1 MPIEVTNCSDI
12 AAEDLCA
19 ALNLAFSDYLVP
31 LQMDVSAFKDFQV
44 QRGFSAEHS
53 FVARS
58 GNEIAAFWLA
68 STPLK
73 DYGNR
78 CYTLSTGTVPAHRRK
93 GLIKTLF
100 HMVSNAC
107 QADGAS
113 GLQHEV
119 ITTNNG
125 AVAVYKAMGFRRARD
140 LLVYKVPSESLSVSV
155 PDGFEIR
162 ALTIGELPVLS
173 DFFEDVQATPQNSRA
188 AVGSQPVTTKLI
200 GAFQRDG
207 TLIGWGAIYQS
218 GAVVQIAVRRDVRRQ
233 GVGTAIVIALAKAV
247 DTEVLSFVNVDAEAT
262 TLTAFLT
269 ALGGEEVLRQ
279 YEMRLQF

>member
-19 ALNLAFSDYLVP
+19 ALNLAFSDYVVP

-68 STPLK
+68 SAPLK

-78 CYTLSTGTVPAHRRK
+78 CYTLSTGTVPAYRRK

-119 ITTNNG
+119 ITTNSG
-125 AVAVYKAMGFRRARD
+125 AVAVYEAMGFRRARE
-140 LLVYKVPSESLSVSV
+140 LLVYKVPAELHSVSV
-155 PDGFEIR
+155 ADGFEIR
-162 ALTIGELPVLS
+162 PLPVYDLPAHIEV
-173 DFFEDVQATPQNSRA
+173 FEDVQATPQNSRA
-188 AVGSQPVTTKLI
+188 AIGSQPETTKI
-200 GAFQRDG
+200 MGAFQQDG
-207 TLIGWGAIYQS
+207 ALIGWGAIYQG
-218 GAVVQIAVRRDVRRQ
+218 GAVAQIAVRKDVRKQ
-233 GVGTAIVIALAKAV
+233 GVGTALVGGLARAV
-247 DTEVLSFVNVDAEAT
+247 DTELLSFMNVDAEAT